1 MALSGFSLG
10 FVTLMRRALTACL
23 LSIGWLL
30 PTASPGAT
38 DEAPSIARALS
49 LLKEDPA
56 QGTAMLATLAQM
68 GEPRAQLLYGSML
81 VEGKQVQQD
90 SPLGLAYMKMAAA
103 NPDATFNQ
111 VLGDQARS
119 AVTRYELLLPGR
131 DILKAEQ
138 IAASMTDERN
148 AKAAMTMQSAVAP
161 YTNEKL
167 LQTRPFVF
175 AVEPVQLTVP
185 PAATQ
190 LMRLGCAAEN
200 RGGCGA
206 APKPGAPGH
215 CTGRIPKVDIEPST
229 VGPGAKTV
237 PPYFPSAFRGGVNAT
252 VQLVGHIDSSGW
264 VCSAIVVRGA
274 GDQRLDAA
282 ALEAVR
288 QWKFAP
294 AQKDGAP
301 SESLHQFA
309 ITFRAN

>member
-1 MALSGFSLG
+1 
-10 FVTLMRRALTACL
+10 MRRALLTVCL
-23 LSIGWLL
+23 SSIGWLL
-30 PTASPGAT
+30 PAASPGAT
-38 DEAPSIARALS
+38 DDAPSIARALS
-49 LLKEDPA
+49 MLREDPA
-56 QGTAMLATLAQM
+56 QGAAMLATLAQM

-81 VEGKQVQQD
+81 VEGKQVQQN
-90 SPLGLAYMKMAAA
+90 SALGLAYVKLAAA
-103 NPDATFNQ
+103 SSDETFNR
-111 VLGDQARS
+111 VLGEQARS
-119 AVTRYELLLPGR
+119 AVTRYELLLPGS
-131 DILKAEQ
+131 DILQAEQ
-138 IAASMTDERN
+138 IAARMTDERN
-148 AKAAMTMQSAVAP
+148 ANGAATMQSAVAP

-175 AVEPVQLTVP
+175 GTEPVQLTVP
-185 PAATQ
+185 PAVTQQ

-200 RGGCGA
+200 LGGCGA

-215 CTGRIPKVDIEPST
+215 CTGRLPKVDIEPSA

-264 VCSAIVVRGA
+264 VCSAIVVRSA

-309 ITFRAN
+309 VTFQAR